1 MYIGLVL
8 CRSCSTAPSSH
19 ALETRPAHR
28 GGDRKDPEPLAGDTI
43 ITLIGNLT
51 AEPKLRFTPS
61 GAAVVLLG
69 TAMTGGSVGDL
80 WESVRNAV

>member
-1 MYIGLVL
+1 M
-8 CRSCSTAPSSH
+8 
-19 ALETRPAHR
+19 
-28 GGDRKDPEPLAGDTI
+28 AGDTI

-51 AEPKLRFTPS
+51 AEPELRFTPS

-80 WESVRNAV
+80 WGICGNRCGTPCRHFGGGNYGSVAWALLCDALRGAL